1 MEILYGFT
9 EEEIL
14 ENKDMDNYIC
24 DHADWDL
31 IPDVIKKRVAAR
43 RNYYA
48 QKTQGTHC
56 FSNGFSFDSDYTD
69 KLYNF

>member
-1 MEILYGFT
+1 
-9 EEEIL
+9 
-14 ENKDMDNYIC
+14 MDNYIC